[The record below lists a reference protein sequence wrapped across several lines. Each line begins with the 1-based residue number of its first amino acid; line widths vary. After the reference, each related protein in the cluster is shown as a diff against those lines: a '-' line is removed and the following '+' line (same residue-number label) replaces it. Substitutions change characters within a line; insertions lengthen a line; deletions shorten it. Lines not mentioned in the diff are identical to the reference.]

1 MCHLSQKCPAFGSVV
16 HLSKMDQSLESL
28 GPDPLPLSLYSC
40 NTICHFVLQ
49 CNRAM
54 CNTIKA
60 LKHFKWALNPLIPHI
75 RNSHAS
81 LILLCALRFV
91 CFNLYISICSI
102 HSFIYLFY
110 RCDWQ
115 QPANGTE
122 DGNYPPG
129 NYLSVYHENVAKILI
144 RWIRIIGRI
153 FGSDVPSFWKSA
165 NHNKIS

>member
-1 MCHLSQKCPAFGSVV
+1 MCHLSQKCPALGSVV
-16 HLSKMDQSLESL
+16 HLSKMDQTLQSL
-28 GPDPLPLSLYSC
+28 GPDPLPLFLHSR

-60 LKHFKWALNPLIPHI
+60 LKHFKWALNPFIPHI

-81 LILLCALRFV
+81 LILLRALRFV
-91 CFNLYISICSI
+91 CFNLYISI
-102 HSFIYLFY
+102 
-110 RCDWQ
+110 
-115 QPANGTE
+115 
-122 DGNYPPG
+122 YPPG
-129 NYLSVYHENVAKILI
+129 NYLSVYHENVEKILI

-153 FGSDVPSFWKSA
+153 FGSAVPSFWKSA